1 MTSSQNGTDKAIS
14 EVLLTNTRFQW
25 IQDMYGR
32 LVIRNIGSSMA
43 MDERRGRINVPGQY
57 FLLKGIQKAAI
68 NHPSLIYGFLV
79 RCSLQ
84 QKVPP

>member
-1 MTSSQNGTDKAIS
+1 
-14 EVLLTNTRFQW
+14 
-25 IQDMYGR
+25 MYGR

-68 NHPSLIYGFLV
+68 NHPSLIYGFWFSVLCNRKYRHDSV
-79 RCSLQ
+79 TIRQ
-84 QKVPP
+84 VKVSRHPALSVFL